1 MAKEPDYMSL
11 SKRFESLALRAEDP
25 LIAQSY
31 RKLAR
36 TYRALD
42 FWHERFK
49 QRYEPIANNQL
60 EARDEKS
67 SSSGGTN

>member
-1 MAKEPDYMSL
+1 M
-11 SKRFESLALRAEDP
+11 
-25 LIAQSY
+25 SY

-49 QRYEPIANNQL
+49 QRYQQIADGEVPVDAGKQ
-60 EARDEKS
+60 ERDRQ
-67 SSSGGTN
+67 